1 MYLRSSLYDN
11 GSFRRLPECRENR
24 HYTMPEEQ
32 FVRMVHAHGADKIL
46 FATDSPWRGQKE
58 FVTRMNEIRLTE
70 EERAQIFSGT
80 ARRLLQI

>member
-1 MYLRSSLYDN
+1 MCIRDS
-11 GSFRRLPECRENR
+11 
-24 HYTMPEEQ
+24 
-32 FVRMVHAHGADKIL
+32 AHGADKIL